1 MSSPI
6 TPLSRWCAEH
16 DAGPTELADLTGYSV
31 SYMSLIASGRREPPA
46 PVKVAIARAI
56 GVRVRDLWPRAS
68 REAASA

>member
-1 MSSPI
+1 MPGTV

-46 PVKVAIARAI
+46 RVKVAIARAI
-56 GVRVRDLWPRAS
+56 GVRVRDLWPPAE
-68 REAASA
+68 REAVNA